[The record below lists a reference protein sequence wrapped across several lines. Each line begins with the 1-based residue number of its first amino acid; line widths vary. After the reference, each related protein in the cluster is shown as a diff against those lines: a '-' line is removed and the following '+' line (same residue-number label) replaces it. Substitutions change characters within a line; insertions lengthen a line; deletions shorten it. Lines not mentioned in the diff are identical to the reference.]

1 MASVDGEE
9 TPEGGAEVARDGVAD
24 GVADGLSGMR

>member
-1 MASVDGEE
+1 MASVEGEE

-24 GVADGLSGMR
+24 GLSGMR